1 MTYSFCRPG
10 LWPHCPWHG
19 GNRTKTCSLGQNSC
33 NPANLLPWNQN
44 IVKGYSL
51 YKHISNSSLLIK
63 ATLTGG
69 IIFIWINHLFEMV
82 HGNMG
87 RGNSIISCTFVKL
100 GWFQNHLHQYKA
112 SLSKIY
118 IISSQLVNKIFNSG
132 GHFTIFEVLSCYTL
146 FNKPIFSFIYIDF
159 FSCLN

>member
-19 GNRTKTCSLGQNSC
+19 GSRTRTCSLGQNSC

-51 YKHISNSSLLIK
+51 YKHITILPFRWRLHLLEASFSYELIIYLK
-63 ATLTGG
+63 WFMG
-69 IIFIWINHLFEMV
+69 IWDGVVQSYLV
-82 HGNMG
+82 L
-87 RGNSIISCTFVKL
+87 FVKL

-118 IISSQLVNKIFNSG
+118 IIFSQLVNKIFNSG
-132 GHFTIFEVLSCYTL
+132 GHFTPIEVLSCYTL

>member
-51 YKHISNSSLLIK
+51 YKHISNSSLLMK

-118 IISSQLVNKIFNSG
+118 IIFSQLVNKIFNSG
-132 GHFTIFEVLSCYTL
+132 HFTPIEVLSCYTL

>member
-19 GNRTKTCSLGQNSC
+19 GNRTRTCSLGQNSC

-51 YKHISNSSLLIK
+51 YKHISNSSLLMK

-118 IISSQLVNKIFNSG
+118 IIFSQLVNKIFNSG
-132 GHFTIFEVLSCYTL
+132 GHFTPIEVLSCYTL